1 MVKLLITESVVEEN
15 GSGNLGA
22 RIQMFYAYIWH
33 LDFAQNL
40 KKAKKTKEIS
50 LWGSKVK
57 KVHVSGREVSQY
69 WVVGMIDYQQ

>member
-1 MVKLLITESVVEEN
+1 MAKLLNTKSVVEEN

-40 KKAKKTKEIS
+40 KKVKTKEIS
-50 LWGSKVK
+50 LWGREVK
-57 KVHVSGREVSQY
+57 KFPCLEEKSHSTE
-69 WVVGMIDYQQ
+69 

>member
-1 MVKLLITESVVEEN
+1 MKFMNVDVWTLLFLN
-15 GSGNLGA
+15 DD
-22 RIQMFYAYIWH
+22 FYAYIWH